1 MARTTS
7 AVTRKVVGGST
18 LARPGADLRAQQMS
32 GNQPL
37 LQRAVVIEVYEDPG
51 SLTDEQKQE
60 IEGQVNNPELVDIL
74 PGNSVLARVISDNQD
89 AGSATS
95 TVLFPFFSSF
105 IQFPIVPGEQVW
117 VIYPDPERN
126 GTVVGYWLYRVS
138 EQRTVEDVNFS
149 VHDRRFFPEYN
160 PQNLSTTE
168 RGRDGQHVPSFPNGA
183 DTTQTYTLRTTG
195 SNGENPYDGILEGS
209 SAMRNFTFEPIPR
222 YKKRPGETVIQ
233 GKNNSLIVFGE
244 DRTGPVVRA
253 DADVSTGRAGSVDIV
268 AGRGRKLPA
277 TESDEPEETAPR
289 LIKNTRDKLEVNKTP
304 YLQEGK
310 QDNIRE
316 GDPDQTNDA
325 ARIFISMQSEA
336 DVNFKLTDISFP
348 ENTLEFE
355 QPSEGSESVF
365 GKSYVVAKADNL
377 RFIARKSDDVDGT
390 ILIIREGVDEND
402 IAYIHI
408 DKDGK
413 FQIYS
418 KEIFLGKS
426 TGKEEPYIKWTEFK
440 KTVQKLQGQIDDL
453 KTFCDNLTTTVQTAF
468 TAAVAVPFN
477 PISGLTAQ
485 VPMLI
490 SHKATLGAN
499 LPSKKQE
506 ASQAVEDAKSEVIFG
521 E

>member
-1 MARTTS
+1 MARTT
-7 AVTRKVVGGST
+7 AVSRRVIGGST
-18 LARPGADLRAQQMS
+18 LTRPSGDLRAQQMS
-32 GNQPL
+32 GNQPI
-37 LQRAVVIEVYEDPG
+37 LQRAIVVEVFEDPG
-51 SLTDEQKQE
+51 SFSDEQKQN
-60 IEGQVNNPELVDIL
+60 IADQVNNPELVDVL
-74 PGNSVLARVISDNQD
+74 PGNSILARVISDNQD
-89 AGSATS
+89 AGNATS

-117 VIYPDPERN
+117 VIYPDPEKN

-160 PQNLSTTE
+160 PQNLSTSE
-168 RGRDGQHVPSFPNGA
+168 RGRDDPHTPSFPNGA
-183 DTTQTYTLRTTG
+183 GSQQTQTLRITG

-209 SAMRNFTFEPIPR
+209 AAVRNFTFEPVPR

-253 DADVSTGRAGSVDIV
+253 DADVPSGQAGCVDIV
-268 AGRGRKLPA
+268 AGRGRKLPQS
-277 TESDEPEETAPR
+277 EDEEPEETAPR

-316 GDPDQTNDA
+316 GDPDQGNDA
-325 ARIFISMQSEA
+325 ARVFVTMQSNA
-336 DVNFKLTDISFP
+336 DVNFGLTEISFP
-348 ENTLEFE
+348 ENTIEFE
-355 QPSEGSESVF
+355 QPNEGSEGTF

-377 RFIARKSDDVDGT
+377 RFIARKTEDVDGT
-390 ILIIREGVDEND
+390 ILIIREGEDEND
-402 IAYIHI
+402 LAYIHI
-408 DKDGK
+408 NKDGK

-453 KTFCDNLTTTVQTAF
+453 KTFCDDFAVAVQSAF

-477 PISGLTAQ
+477 PIAGLTGQ
-485 VPMLI
+485 VPVIL
-490 SHKATLGAN
+490 SHKTTLEAN
-499 LPSKKQE
+499 LRSKRQE
-506 ASQAVEDAKSEVIFG
+506 ASQAVEDSKSARIFG